1 MFIENKL
8 RSLSWADRTLTVLTR
23 NRLRACEKELAG
35 LPQRHL
41 FDDRCTDADAENFF
55 LSSWYAAEEGRQK
68 LHTLSEL
75 RVRVLEWMP
84 VELCLLSQEEHELI
98 VRAFLG
104 GGRLPLLNSASL
116 IPAVS
121 IVRRLW
127 GRLDLSGHTKV
138 LDLPSQ
144 VCMSILLTM
153 TNDDFQSSR
162 ESCAD
167 VYDTVDNTLYL
178 SGILP
183 LETVVSEMSRALEG
197 SLAGESPWLYER
209 ALKAGFE
216 TFTDRNG
223 RLYLIHPGLA
233 DPQRLLD
240 SRAHSSGFRAAGRDS
255 ILLSEAYETLS
266 ALEDPLYDR
275 LLAAINGLT
284 RQDIT
289 DEETVEDIILLAKQG
304 AAPEDLREALSEQ
317 LVCIPDGN
325 ILSILEE
332 MCSRIPR
339 WDSLI
344 AHTLQ

>member
-41 FDDRCTDADAENFF
+41 FDDSCTDADAENFF
-55 LSSWYAAEEGRQK
+55 LSSWYAEEEGRQK
-68 LHTLSEL
+68 LHTLSAL

-104 GGRLPLLNSASL
+104 GGKLPLMNAAGL

-127 GRLDLSGHTKV
+127 GRLDLSGHTPV
-138 LDLPSQ
+138 LELPSQ
-144 VCMSILLTM
+144 ICMAILLTM
-153 TNDDFQSSR
+153 TNDDFQPAR

-178 SGILP
+178 SGILSAD
-183 LETVVSEMSRALEG
+183 TVVAEMSKALAG

-209 ALKAGFE
+209 ALKAGFD
-216 TFTDRNG
+216 TFIDREG
-223 RLYLIHPGLA
+223 HLYLIHPGLA
-233 DPQRLLD
+233 DPQGLLD
-240 SRAHSSGFRAAGRDS
+240 SRARSAGFRTAGRDS
-255 ILLSEAYETLS
+255 VLLAEAYETLS
-266 ALEDPLYDR
+266 AMEDPLYDR
-275 LLAAINGLT
+275 LLSAIQGLT

-289 DEETVEDIILLAKQG
+289 DEEVVEDIILLAKQG
-304 AAPEDLREALSEQ
+304 ASPADLREALSSQ
-317 LVCIPDGN
+317 LACLPDGN
-325 ILSILEE
+325 ILSVLEE

-344 AHTLQ
+344 AQNLQ